1 MNGFDSYRVRER
13 ADIARLVLVA
23 AFVLLGG
30 AFFRTQIIQHE
41 KFQLRAETNRLRPIA
56 LTPPRGTIL
65 DRNGAIIAENV
76 PGYSVKVLA
85 PSADSLRAVIAR
97 IGRFVPV
104 DTADVEEIVRRF
116 RLARYQPAV
125 VFGDANFE
133 TIARLEEHR
142 AVLPGLVIQS
152 EPKRLYPAGKAVAHL
167 VGYVSEVTENDLTA
181 ERFPGADLGTIV
193 GKAGLERQYDD
204 TLRGIAGVRYM
215 EVNARG
221 RLVREDAGGASLQ
234 PTPGKPILTTIDLD
248 LQRFIDS
255 IWPVGVRGAMVA
267 MTPGGQVRALYSA
280 PSYDPNVFV
289 GGISRAN
296 GRALNEDEA
305 RPLLNRAIQTRY
317 PPASPFKLAIA
328 AMALKRGLIG
338 LDTQMPTPCRGG
350 LRLGNRV
357 FRCWKKEGHGSLDLI
372 GAVAKSCD
380 VYFYQVGLRLGLKAI
395 LDDGVLMG
403 FRDLSGIDLENEKNP
418 IWPTSTAYF
427 DKLYGPRYWSP
438 PATTLNFSI
447 GQGEITETLINMM
460 KFYEGLASEGQVSTP
475 YIVRP
480 TSSKTLDLGLTP
492 AQLDGLRHSLIAV
505 VEQGTA
511 AASRR
516 KDLAVAGKTGTA
528 QNSHGKDHGW
538 FIGFAPADKPEL
550 IIGAIMEFA
559 EHGSSV
565 APYVV
570 RTLRRQLLGPDT
582 VGTIRIKAL
591 LDETIVTRD
600 TAPRPVELN
609 PDSAA
614 ARSLEDSIRRSAAV
628 AGPDD
633 SIPIPPDPR

>member
-13 ADIARLVLVA
+13 ADIAQLVLVA
-23 AFVLLGG
+23 AFVLLSG

-41 KFQLRAETNRLRPIA
+41 KFQLRAETNRLRPIS
-56 LTPPRGTIL
+56 LTPPRGTIF
-65 DRNGAIIAENV
+65 DRNGNVIAENV

-85 PSADSLRAVIAR
+85 PSVDSLRAVIAR
-97 IGRFVPV
+97 IGRFVPI
-104 DTADVEEIVRRF
+104 DTAEVEEVVRRF
-116 RLARYQPAV
+116 GLARYQPAV
-125 VFGDANFE
+125 VFGDATFE

-234 PTPGKPILTTIDLD
+234 PTPGRPIFTTIDLD

-255 IWPVGVRGAMVA
+255 IWPAGVRGSMIAMA
-267 MTPGGQVRALYSA
+267 PGGQIRALYSS

-296 GRALNEDEA
+296 WRALNEDEA

-338 LDTQMPTPCRGG
+338 LDTHMPTPCRGG

-395 LDDGVLMG
+395 MDDGVLMG
-403 FRDLSGIDLENEKNP
+403 FRDKSGIDLENEKAP
-418 IWPTSTAYF
+418 IWPASTAYF
-427 DKLYGPRYWSP
+427 DKLYGPRHWSP

-460 KFYEGLASEGQVSTP
+460 KFYEGLASEGRSSIP

-480 TSSKTLDLGLTP
+480 VSSKTVDLGLTQ
-492 AQLDGLRHSLIAV
+492 AQLDGLRQSLIAV
-505 VEQGTA
+505 VERGTA

-516 KDLAVAGKTGTA
+516 QDLAMAGKTGTA

-582 VGTIRIKAL
+582 VGTIRIKVL
-591 LDETIVTRD
+591 LDETAVPQD

-614 ARSLEDSIRRSAAV
+614 ARALEDSIRRSVGAREV
-628 AGPDD
+628 ED
-633 SIPIPPDPR
+633 SIRRSADQP